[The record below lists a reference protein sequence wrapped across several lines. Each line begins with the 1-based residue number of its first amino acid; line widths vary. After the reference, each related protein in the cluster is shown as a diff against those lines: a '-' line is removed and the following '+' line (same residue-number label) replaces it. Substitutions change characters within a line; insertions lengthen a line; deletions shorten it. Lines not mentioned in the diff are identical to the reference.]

1 MTNKQDK
8 VFFSIITPTYNS
20 LEFFDTSRSSLLL
33 QEFTSYEHIVIDNN
47 SSDGIEV
54 YLDSCKDNRTFFLS
68 EKDDGIYD
76 ALNKGIRNSNGKVI
90 GILHSDDFYNNSEVL
105 RRVYE
110 AFQDNEIKLVYSD
123 LNYVSKNNKKRII
136 RFWKSGAYAP
146 WKLKFGWMPPHPTVF
161 VRRDILIS
169 NGLYSL
175 DFKIASDYDFLL
187 RLLNSLEPE
196 QCRYISK
203 VLVNMQ
209 TGGESN
215 KNLKNIFL
223 KMREDYLIAK
233 KNSMNGVIVVF
244 FKNFIKISQLFRKKN
259 EPS

>member
-1 MTNKQDK
+1 MLQPFALERNKFWK
-8 VFFSIITPTYNS
+8 TFSSKRYFQKPQGS
-20 LEFFDTSRSSLLL
+20 FARS
-33 QEFTSYEHIVIDNN
+33 
-47 SSDGIEV
+47 
-54 YLDSCKDNRTFFLS
+54 KD
-68 EKDDGIYD
+68 
-76 ALNKGIRNSNGKVI
+76 
-90 GILHSDDFYNNSEVL
+90 
-105 RRVYE
+105 
-110 AFQDNEIKLVYSD
+110 
-123 LNYVSKNNKKRII
+123 NKKRII